1 MIKPYEPLHHK
12 YRPTSFDE
20 LVGQDAIT
28 STLKQALRSDR
39 ISPAYIFSGPRGTGK
54 TSSARIFAK
63 SLNCLKS
70 EKATTV
76 PCGECELCKGI
87 NSGNALDVIEID
99 AASNTGVENIRE
111 LIERSRFA
119 PAKARWKV
127 YVIDECHMLS
137 TAAFNALLKT
147 LEEPPRQVVFIL
159 ATTDPQ
165 RVLPTI
171 LSRCMRF
178 DFKRIGVHDLKN
190 HLISIA
196 KKEEIMIDEEAISLI
211 AKHSEGGLRDAES
224 LLDQVSLL
232 PPPITQSNIIQ
243 LIGAVPEEELLQV
256 AKSLTNKDPKSIL
269 IICNRLISKGKEPI
283 AILQGIAS
291 ILRDLVVV
299 KVLNES
305 INLCNISQEN
315 SESLKEIANSI
326 DLNEVLSIQSKLKG
340 SENFIRNSTQPKLW
354 LEIHLLGMLAD
365 EISQEDKRKI
375 QSFNKTNV
383 SNDLN
388 IETIN
393 NSPEIIDST
402 TKKELTNGI
411 STKDEFQEKTNLD
424 ETWRKVLAM
433 LELPST
439 KMLLSQQAK
448 LINLNSSSAEIAI
461 SEKWINMIQSRKN
474 LIEDA
479 FYKAQGSPTKVI
491 LIEEKGNF
499 LNNKKDGVIS
509 KKIEEK
515 KEFKVNQK
523 ANKND
528 LTDGKQIKTIN
539 NLDTNS
545 IDEIAKKFAEFF
557 NGEIVNL
564 ERRNNYTKIQCDQS
578 FPILNSYEILTS

>member
-1 MIKPYEPLHHK
+1 MINIYEPLHHK

-20 LVGQDAIT
+20 LIGQDPIKA
-28 STLKQALRSDR
+28 TLKQALISTR
-39 ISPAYIFSGPRGTGK
+39 IAPAYIFSGPRGTGK

-87 NSGNALDVIEID
+87 NAGNALDVIEID

-178 DFKRIGVHDLKN
+178 DFRRIALHDLES

-196 KKEEIMIDEEAISLI
+196 KKEEIQINEEAISLI
-211 AKHSEGGLRDAES
+211 AKHSQGGLRDAES

-232 PPPITQSNIIQ
+232 PPPITQLNIIN
-243 LIGAVPEEELLQV
+243 LIGAIPEEELIIL
-256 AKSLTNKDPKSIL
+256 AKSLITKDPNSIL
-269 IICNRLISKGKEPI
+269 NICNSLINKGKEPI

-291 ILRDLVVV
+291 ILRDLVVT
-299 KVLNES
+299 KVTNKPT
-305 INLCNISQEN
+305 NLCNISQEH
-315 SESLKEIANSI
+315 SESLN
-326 DLNEVLSIQSKLKG
+326 DLATSSNLDQILNLQAKLKG
-340 SENFIRNSTQPKLW
+340 SESNIRNSNQPNLW
-354 LEIHLLGMLAD
+354 LEIHLLGMLSD
-365 EISQEDKRKI
+365 EVSKENHKIKQSLVKIKISDNTESENTNNTSNSI
-375 QSFNKTNV
+375 VPNK
-383 SNDLN
+383 
-388 IETIN
+388 E
-393 NSPEIIDST
+393 
-402 TKKELTNGI
+402 KELI
-411 STKDEFQEKTNLD
+411 KTTAFLD
-424 ETWRKVLAM
+424 ETKTSPTLNLDDIWKKVIAM

-448 LINLNSSSAEIAI
+448 LINLNSDSAEIAI

-479 FYKAQGSPTKVI
+479 FYKARGSSTKVV
-491 LIEEKGNF
+491 LIQQKDN
-499 LNNKKDGVIS
+499 LTNHKKVEDNLQ
-509 KKIEEK
+509 KIEQK
-515 KEFKVNQK
+515 NQIKIDKEP
-523 ANKND
+523 NKN
-528 LTDGKQIKTIN
+528 TIKEDKIESKN
-539 NLDTNS
+539 NLKVNS
-545 IDEIAKKFAEFF
+545 IDQKAKQFADFF

-564 ERRNNYTKIQCDQS
+564 E
-578 FPILNSYEILTS
+578 

>member
-1 MIKPYEPLHHK
+1 MIKTYKPLHHK
-12 YRPTSFDE
+12 YRPKSFDE
-20 LVGQDAIT
+20 LVGQDPIK
-28 STLKQALRSDR
+28 STLKQALISDR
-39 ISPAYIFSGPRGTGK
+39 IAPAYIFSGPRGTGK

-87 NSGNALDVIEID
+87 ISGNALDVIEID

-178 DFKRIGVHDLKN
+178 DFRRIGLHDLES

-196 KKEEIMIDEEAISLI
+196 KKEEISINDEAISLI
-211 AKHSEGGLRDAES
+211 AKHSQGGLRDAES

-232 PPPITQSNIIQ
+232 PPPITQSNIIN
-243 LIGAVPEEELLQV
+243 LIGAVPEEELIIL
-256 AKSLTNKDPKSIL
+256 AKSLLNKNADSIL
-269 IICNRLISKGKEPI
+269 NICDRLINNGKEPI

-291 ILRDLVVV
+291 ILRDLVVT
-299 KVLNES
+299 KVTKMPTDLFD
-305 INLCNISQEN
+305 ISKEN
-315 SESLKEIANSI
+315 SENLNDLANTI
-326 DLNEVLSIQSKLKG
+326 NLDQILRLQSKLKG
-340 SENFIRNSTQPKLW
+340 SENYIRNSNQPKLW
-354 LEIHLLGMLAD
+354 LEIHLLGMLSEDDIKQNDRTQQAFLNTKISNNSDPENKINIELKPNKETIKQTSIQEESKANINTDLD
-365 EISQEDKRKI
+365 EI
-375 QSFNKTNV
+375 
-383 SNDLN
+383 
-388 IETIN
+388 
-393 NSPEIIDST
+393 
-402 TKKELTNGI
+402 
-411 STKDEFQEKTNLD
+411 
-424 ETWRKVLAM
+424 WRKVIAM

-448 LINLNSSSAEIAI
+448 LINLNSDSAEIAI

-479 FYKAQGSPTKVI
+479 FYKARGSSTKVLLVQHKDHI
-491 LIEEKGNF
+491 SNQKKDVNSTCQIERKTDFQIDREQNKKTSEEKR
-499 LNNKKDGVIS
+499 KIKQDKD
-509 KKIEEK
+509 
-515 KEFKVNQK
+515 
-523 ANKND
+523 
-528 LTDGKQIKTIN
+528 
-539 NLDTNS
+539 LDSNS
-545 IDEIAKKFAEFF
+545 IDQKAKQFADFF
-557 NGEIVNL
+557 NGEIVNI
-564 ERRNNYTKIQCDQS
+564 E
-578 FPILNSYEILTS
+578 

>member
-1 MIKPYEPLHHK
+1 MITTYEPLHHK

-20 LVGQDAIT
+20 LVGQDPIK
-28 STLKQALRSDR
+28 STLKQALISDR
-39 ISPAYIFSGPRGTGK
+39 IAPAYIFSGPRGTGK

-76 PCGECELCKGI
+76 PCGQCELCKGI
-87 NSGNALDVIEID
+87 SSGNALDVIEID

-178 DFKRIGVHDLKN
+178 DFRRIALHDLKS

-196 KKEEIMIDEEAISLI
+196 KKEKIQINEEAISLI
-211 AKHSEGGLRDAES
+211 AKHSQGGLRDAES
-224 LLDQVSLL
+224 LLDQASLL
-232 PPPITQSNIIQ
+232 PPPITQLNIIN
-243 LIGAVPEEELLQV
+243 LIGAIPEEELIRL
-256 AKSLTNKDPKSIL
+256 AKSLITKDPNSIL
-269 IICNRLISKGKEPI
+269 NVCNSLINKGKEPI

-291 ILRDLVVV
+291 ILRDLTIT
-299 KVLNES
+299 KVTDKPT
-305 INLCNISQEN
+305 NLCNISQEN
-315 SESLKEIANSI
+315 SENLNDLATSI
-326 DLNEVLSIQSKLKG
+326 HLDQILNLQAKLKG
-340 SENFIRNSTQPKLW
+340 SESNIRNSNQPNLW
-354 LEIHLLGMLAD
+354 LEIHLLGMLSD
-365 EISQEDKRKI
+365 QDSKEN
-375 QSFNKTNV
+375 NKTKQSLIKTKISDN
-383 SNDLN
+383 SEPKNLN
-388 IETIN
+388 ST
-393 NSPEIIDST
+393 SKRIDSNT
-402 TKKELTNGI
+402 EKELIKKTDFRDE
-411 STKDEFQEKTNLD
+411 TKTSPTLNLD
-424 ETWRKVLAM
+424 DMWKKVIAM

-448 LINLNSSSAEIAI
+448 LINLNSDSAEIAI

-479 FYKAQGSPTKVI
+479 FYKARGSSTKVL
-491 LIEEKGNF
+491 LIQQKDNLSNHKEIETSLQKIKPINKIKIDRETNKNTFKEEK
-499 LNNKKDGVIS
+499 
-509 KKIEEK
+509 IEPK
-515 KEFKVNQK
+515 
-523 ANKND
+523 
-528 LTDGKQIKTIN
+528 N
-539 NLDTNS
+539 NLEVNS
-545 IDEIAKKFAEFF
+545 IDQKAKQFADFF

-564 ERRNNYTKIQCDQS
+564 E
-578 FPILNSYEILTS
+578 

>member
-70 EKATTV
+70 EKATTL
-76 PCGECELCKGI
+76 PCGKCEICTGI

-99 AASNTGVENIRE
+99 AASNTGVENIRD

-178 DFKRIGVHDLKN
+178 DFRRISLHDLKS

-196 KKEEIMIDEEAISLI
+196 SKERIVINEEAISLI
-211 AKHSEGGLRDAES
+211 AKHSQGGLRDAES

-232 PPPITQSNIIQ
+232 PPPITQSNIIN
-243 LIGAVPEEELLQV
+243 LIGAVPEEELIKL
-256 AKSLTNKDPKSIL
+256 AKSLTTKDPQSIL
-269 IICNRLISKGKEPI
+269 NICNRLINQGKEPI

-291 ILRDLVVV
+291 ILRDLVVT
-299 KVLNES
+299 KVTNTPNNLCSISLENSENLKDLANS
-305 INLCNISQEN
+305 INLEQIL
-315 SESLKEIANSI
+315 SL
-326 DLNEVLSIQSKLKG
+326 QSRLKG
-340 SENFIRNSTQPKLW
+340 SENYIRNSNQPKLW
-354 LEIHLLGMLAD
+354 LEIHLLGMLSNEDSQRHQIIKKSPDQRIIYNHSEPKNINTTSEKIATNKPK
-365 EISQEDKRKI
+365 EIKEEK
-375 QSFNKTNV
+375 
-383 SNDLN
+383 
-388 IETIN
+388 
-393 NSPEIIDST
+393 ST
-402 TKKELTNGI
+402 Q
-411 STKDEFQEKTNLD
+411 QEKENPSQNINLD
-424 ETWRKVLAM
+424 DIWAKVIAM

-439 KMLLSQQAK
+439 KMLLNQQAK
-448 LINLNSSSAEIAI
+448 LTNLNSDSAEISI

-479 FYKAQGSPTKVI
+479 FYKTRGLPTKVI
-491 LIEEKGNF
+491 LIQQ
-499 LNNKKDGVIS
+499 KDNILDH
-509 KKIEEK
+509 K
-515 KEFKVNQK
+515 KVNKISNQIEQ
-523 ANKND
+523 KND
-528 LTDGKQIKTIN
+528 LEIN
-539 NLDTNS
+539 TKPNKINLNDAKEIQTKNDLNANS
-545 IDEIAKKFAEFF
+545 IDKKAQQFADFF

-564 ERRNNYTKIQCDQS
+564 NE
-578 FPILNSYEILTS
+578 

>member
-1 MIKPYEPLHHK
+1 MINIYEPLHHK

-20 LVGQDAIT
+20 LVGQDPIKA
-28 STLKQALRSDR
+28 TLKQALISNR
-39 ISPAYIFSGPRGTGK
+39 IAPAYIFSGPRGTGK

-63 SLNCLKS
+63 SLNCLNS
-70 EKATTV
+70 EKATTL
-76 PCGECELCKGI
+76 PCGECELCQGI

-178 DFKRIGVHDLKN
+178 DFRRIDLCHLEN

-196 KKEEIMIDEEAISLI
+196 KREEILINQEAISLI
-211 AKHSEGGLRDAES
+211 AKHSQGGLRDAES

-232 PPPITQSNIIQ
+232 EPPITQANIIN
-243 LIGAVPEEELLQV
+243 LIGAVPEEELISL
-256 AKSLTNKDPKSIL
+256 AKSLLDKDANSIL
-269 IICNRLISKGKEPI
+269 NICNRLINNGKEPI

-291 ILRDLVVV
+291 ILRDLVVT
-299 KVLNES
+299 KVINQPTDLCDVSQENRESLNYLAKS
-305 INLCNISQEN
+305 INLDQIIS
-315 SESLKEIANSI
+315 L
-326 DLNEVLSIQSKLKG
+326 QSKLKG
-340 SENFIRNSTQPKLW
+340 SENYIRNSNQPKLW
-354 LEIHLLGMLAD
+354 LEIYLLGMLSNED
-365 EISQEDKRKI
+365 KKQDERVKQSFPKTTLSTNFENKKNTSKNIDPSKKKEKIEEISISVDSRPNQDK
-375 QSFNKTNV
+375 
-383 SNDLN
+383 
-388 IETIN
+388 
-393 NSPEIIDST
+393 
-402 TKKELTNGI
+402 
-411 STKDEFQEKTNLD
+411 NLD
-424 ETWRKVLAM
+424 EVWKKVIGM

-448 LINLNSSSAEIAI
+448 LINLNSDSAEIAI
-461 SEKWINMIQSRKN
+461 SGKWINMIQSRKN

-479 FYKAQGSPTKVI
+479 FYKARGSSTKVF
-491 LIEEKGNF
+491 LIQQ
-499 LNNKKDGVIS
+499 KDDLSIHRRD
-509 KKIEEK
+509 E
-515 KEFKVNQK
+515 QK
-523 ANKND
+523 PKPLKPKND
-528 LTDGKQIKTIN
+528 FKPYIPTTIN
-539 NLDTNS
+539 NLEEEKKIKSKNDFDKNS
-545 IDEIAKKFAEFF
+545 IDDKAKQFADFF

-564 ERRNNYTKIQCDQS
+564 D
-578 FPILNSYEILTS
+578 

>member
-20 LVGQDAIT
+20 LVGQDAII

-70 EKATTV
+70 EKPTTL
-76 PCGECELCKGI
+76 PCGKCELCSGI
-87 NSGNALDVIEID
+87 NSSNALDVIEID
-99 AASNTGVENIRE
+99 AASNTGVENIRD

-147 LEEPPRQVVFIL
+147 LEEPPKQVVFIL

-178 DFKRIGVHDLKN
+178 DFKRIGVNDLKN

-196 KKEEIMIDEEAISLI
+196 KKEEIIINEEAISLI

-269 IICNRLISKGKEPI
+269 IICNRLINKGKEPI

-315 SESLKEIANSI
+315 SENLKEIANSI
-326 DLNEVLSIQSKLKG
+326 DLNEVLRIQSNLKG

-365 EISQEDKRKI
+365 KVSQKDKRKS
-375 QSFNKTNV
+375 QSFVKTNV
-383 SNDLN
+383 SNSSK
-388 IETIN
+388 IETLN
-393 NSPEIIDST
+393 HSPEIIDST
-402 TKKELTNGI
+402 TKKELTNKI
-411 STKDEFQEKTNLD
+411 STEEVFQENTNKNLD

-479 FYKAQGSPTKVI
+479 FYKVQGLPTKVI

-499 LNNKKDGVIS
+499 LNHKKDEVIS
-509 KKIEEK
+509 KKLEEK
-515 KEFKVNQK
+515 KEFKVNHQE
-523 ANKND
+523 NKND
-528 LTDGKQIKTIN
+528 LSYRNKIQTKN

-545 IDEIAKKFAEFF
+545 IDEKAKKFAEFF

-564 ERRNNYTKIQCDQS
+564 E
-578 FPILNSYEILTS
+578 

>member
-1 MIKPYEPLHHK
+1 MLKTYEPLHHK

-20 LVGQDAIT
+20 LVGQDPIK
-28 STLKQALRSDR
+28 STLKQALISDR
-39 ISPAYIFSGPRGTGK
+39 IAPAYIFSGPRGTGK

-70 EKATTV
+70 DKATTV
-76 PCGECELCKGI
+76 PCGQCELCKGI
-87 NSGNALDVIEID
+87 SFGNALDVIEID

-178 DFKRIGVHDLKN
+178 DFRRIALHDLES

-196 KKEEIMIDEEAISLI
+196 KKEEIQINEEAISLI
-211 AKHSEGGLRDAES
+211 AKHSQGGLRDAES

-232 PPPITQSNIIQ
+232 PPPITQLNIIN
-243 LIGAVPEEELLQV
+243 LIGAIPEEELIIL
-256 AKSLTNKDPKSIL
+256 AKSLITKDPNSIL
-269 IICNRLISKGKEPI
+269 NVCNSLINKGKEPI

-291 ILRDLVVV
+291 ILRDLVVT
-299 KVLNES
+299 KVTNKPT
-305 INLCNISQEN
+305 NLCNISQEN
-315 SESLKEIANSI
+315 SESLNNLASSTNLDQI
-326 DLNEVLSIQSKLKG
+326 LNLQAKLKG
-340 SENFIRNSTQPKLW
+340 SESYIRNSNQPNLW
-354 LEIHLLGMLAD
+354 LEIHFLGMLS
-365 EISQEDKRKI
+365 EEDSNKNNRIKQSLVKTKI
-375 QSFNKTNV
+375 PDNFEPKNANNA
-383 SNDLN
+383 SNSIPPN
-388 IETIN
+388 AE
-393 NSPEIIDST
+393 
-402 TKKELTNGI
+402 KELIKKTDFP
-411 STKDEFQEKTNLD
+411 DENITSPTFNLED
-424 ETWRKVLAM
+424 IWKKVIAM

-448 LINLNSSSAEIAI
+448 LINLNSDSAEIAI

-479 FYKAQGSPTKVI
+479 FYKVRGSSTKVL
-491 LIEEKGNF
+491 LIQQKDNF
-499 LNNKKDGVIS
+499 SNHKSVENNLQKIKPKNNEIKIDSEPHKNTVKAETIES
-509 KKIEEK
+509 KNNLKSKSID
-515 KEFKVNQK
+515 QK
-523 ANKND
+523 A
-528 LTDGKQIKTIN
+528 KQ
-539 NLDTNS
+539 
-545 IDEIAKKFAEFF
+545 FAEFF

-564 ERRNNYTKIQCDQS
+564 E
-578 FPILNSYEILTS
+578 

>member
-1 MIKPYEPLHHK
+1 MINTYEPLHHK

-20 LVGQDAIT
+20 LVGQDPIT
-28 STLKQALRSDR
+28 ATLKQALITNR
-39 ISPAYIFSGPRGTGK
+39 IAPAYIFSGPRGTGK

-70 EKATTV
+70 EKATTD
-76 PCGECELCKGI
+76 PCGTCDLCTGI

-178 DFKRIGVHDLKN
+178 DFRRIGLGDLES
-190 HLISIA
+190 HLTSIA
-196 KKEEIMIDEEAISLI
+196 KKEKIVINEEAISLI
-211 AKHSEGGLRDAES
+211 AKHSQGGLRDAES

-232 PPPITQSNIIQ
+232 SPPITQSNIIN
-243 LIGAVPEEELLQV
+243 LIGAVPEEELLIL
-256 AKSLTNKDPKSIL
+256 AKSLINKYPNSIL
-269 IICNRLISKGKEPI
+269 NICNRLINTGKEPI

-291 ILRDLVVV
+291 MLRDLVVT
-299 KVLNES
+299 KVTNQPTD
-305 INLCNISQEN
+305 LCEISQEN
-315 SESLKEIANSI
+315 REGLNNLAKSINLDQILSL
-326 DLNEVLSIQSKLKG
+326 QSKLKG
-340 SENFIRNSTQPKLW
+340 SENHIRNSNQPRLW
-354 LEIHLLGMLAD
+354 LEIHLLGMLS
-365 EISQEDKRKI
+365 EEDFKKFKRIKESI
-375 QSFNKTNV
+375 RG
-383 SNDLN
+383 
-388 IETIN
+388 ETLSN
-393 NSPEIIDST
+393 NSDPEKNTSEHIASIN
-402 TKKELTNGI
+402 KKEKI
-411 STKDEFQEKTNLD
+411 EEKSIQNESKPIKEINLD
-424 ETWRKVLAM
+424 QIWEKVIAM

-448 LINLNSSSAEIAI
+448 LINLNSDSAEVAI

-479 FYKAQGSPTKVI
+479 FYKATGSSTKVL
-491 LIEEKGNF
+491 LIQQKDS
-499 LNNKKDGVIS
+499 LSNNKKEEKIIQES
-509 KKIEEK
+509 EPRNQLKIE
-515 KEFKVNQK
+515 
-523 ANKND
+523 KNRD
-528 LTDGKQIKTIN
+528 KN
-539 NLDTNS
+539 NLKEEKVESKNNLETNS
-545 IDEIAKKFAEFF
+545 IDQKAKQFADFF

-564 ERRNNYTKIQCDQS
+564 E
-578 FPILNSYEILTS
+578 

>member
-1 MIKPYEPLHHK
+1 MITTYEPLHHK

-20 LVGQDAIT
+20 LVGQDPIK
-28 STLKQALRSDR
+28 STLKQALISDR
-39 ISPAYIFSGPRGTGK
+39 IAPAYIFSGPRGTGK

-70 EKATTV
+70 EKATIT
-76 PCGECELCKGI
+76 PCGQCELCKGI
-87 NSGNALDVIEID
+87 SSGNALDVIEID

-178 DFKRIGVHDLKN
+178 DFRRIALHDLES
-190 HLISIA
+190 HLINIA
-196 KKEEIMIDEEAISLI
+196 KKEEIQINEEAISLI
-211 AKHSEGGLRDAES
+211 AKHSQGGLRDAES

-232 PPPITQSNIIQ
+232 PPPITQLNIIN
-243 LIGAVPEEELLQV
+243 LIGAIPEEELIIL
-256 AKSLTNKDPKSIL
+256 AKSLITKDPNSIL
-269 IICNRLISKGKEPI
+269 NICNSLINKGKEPI

-291 ILRDLVVV
+291 ILRDLVVT
-299 KVLNES
+299 KVTNKPTS
-305 INLCNISQEN
+305 LCNISQEH
-315 SESLKEIANSI
+315 SESLN
-326 DLNEVLSIQSKLKG
+326 DLATSSNLDQILNLQAKLKG
-340 SENFIRNSTQPKLW
+340 SESNIRNSNQPNLW
-354 LEIHLLGMLAD
+354 LEIHLLGMLSD
-365 EISQEDKRKI
+365 EVSKENNKIEQSLVKTKISDNSESDNTNNTSNRIVPNTEKKQI
-375 QSFNKTNV
+375 KT
-383 SNDLN
+383 
-388 IETIN
+388 TA
-393 NSPEIIDST
+393 
-402 TKKELTNGI
+402 
-411 STKDEFQEKTNLD
+411 FLD
-424 ETWRKVLAM
+424 ETKTRPTLNLDDIWKKVIAM

-448 LINLNSSSAEIAI
+448 LINLNSDSAEIAI

-479 FYKAQGSPTKVI
+479 FYKARGSSTKVV
-491 LIEEKGNF
+491 LIQQKDNLSNHKKVEDNLQKIEQKNQIKIDREPNKNTIKEEK
-499 LNNKKDGVIS
+499 IES
-509 KKIEEK
+509 K
-515 KEFKVNQK
+515 
-523 ANKND
+523 
-528 LTDGKQIKTIN
+528 N
-539 NLDTNS
+539 NLKVNS
-545 IDEIAKKFAEFF
+545 IDQKAKQFADFF

-564 ERRNNYTKIQCDQS
+564 E
-578 FPILNSYEILTS
+578 

>member
-1 MIKPYEPLHHK
+1 MINIYEPLHHK

-20 LVGQDAIT
+20 LIGQDPIT
-28 STLKQALRSDR
+28 ATLKQALISTR
-39 ISPAYIFSGPRGTGK
+39 IAPAYIFSGPRGTGK

-87 NSGNALDVIEID
+87 NAGNALDVIEID

-178 DFKRIGVHDLKN
+178 DFRRIALHDLES

-196 KKEEIMIDEEAISLI
+196 KKEEIQINEEAISLI
-211 AKHSEGGLRDAES
+211 AKHSQGGLRDAES

-232 PPPITQSNIIQ
+232 PPPITQLNIIN
-243 LIGAVPEEELLQV
+243 LIGAIPEEELIIL
-256 AKSLTNKDPKSIL
+256 AKSLITKDPNSIL
-269 IICNRLISKGKEPI
+269 NVCNSLINKGKEPI

-291 ILRDLVVV
+291 ILRDLVVT
-299 KVLNES
+299 KVTNKPT
-305 INLCNISQEN
+305 NLCNISQEH
-315 SESLKEIANSI
+315 SESLN
-326 DLNEVLSIQSKLKG
+326 DLATSSNLDQILNLQAKLKG
-340 SENFIRNSTQPKLW
+340 SESNIRNSNQPNLW
-354 LEIHLLGMLAD
+354 LEIHLLGMLSD
-365 EISQEDKRKI
+365 EVSKENNKIEQSLVKTKISDNSESENTNNTSNRI
-375 QSFNKTNV
+375 VPNKEKEQ
-383 SNDLN
+383 
-388 IETIN
+388 IK
-393 NSPEIIDST
+393 T
-402 TKKELTNGI
+402 TA
-411 STKDEFQEKTNLD
+411 FLD
-424 ETWRKVLAM
+424 ETKTSPTLNLDDIWKKVIAM

-448 LINLNSSSAEIAI
+448 LINLNSDSAEIAI

-479 FYKAQGSPTKVI
+479 FYKARGSSTKVV
-491 LIEEKGNF
+491 LIQQKDNLSNHKKVEDNLQKIEQKNQIKIDREPNKNTIKEEK
-499 LNNKKDGVIS
+499 IES
-509 KKIEEK
+509 K
-515 KEFKVNQK
+515 
-523 ANKND
+523 
-528 LTDGKQIKTIN
+528 N
-539 NLDTNS
+539 NLKVNS
-545 IDEIAKKFAEFF
+545 IDQKAKQFADFF

-564 ERRNNYTKIQCDQS
+564 E
-578 FPILNSYEILTS
+578 

>member
-1 MIKPYEPLHHK
+1 MINTYEPLHHK

-20 LVGQDAIT
+20 LIGQSPIT
-28 STLKQALRSDR
+28 STLKQALTSDR
-39 ISPAYIFSGPRGTGK
+39 IAPAYIFAGPRGTGK

-70 EKATTV
+70 ENPTTL
-76 PCGECELCKGI
+76 PCGECEICKGI

-178 DFKRIGVHDLKN
+178 DFRRIGLNDLES

-196 KKEEIMIDEEAISLI
+196 KTEGIVIEEEAISLI
-211 AKHSEGGLRDAES
+211 AKHSQGGLRDAES

-232 PPPITQSNIIQ
+232 PPPITQSNIIN
-243 LIGAVPEEELLQV
+243 LIGAVPEEELIKL
-256 AKSLTNKDPKSIL
+256 AKSLTNKDPNSIL
-269 IICNRLISKGKEPI
+269 NICNQLINNGKEPI
-283 AILQGIAS
+283 SILQGIAS
-291 ILRDLVVV
+291 ILRDLVVS
-299 KVLNES
+299 KV
-305 INLCNISQEN
+305 INHPTDLCNISQEN
-315 SESLKEIANSI
+315 SQDIKDLANSI
-326 DLNEVLSIQSKLKG
+326 NLEQILSLQSKLKG
-340 SENFIRNSTQPKLW
+340 SENYIRHSNQPKLW

-365 EISQEDKRKI
+365 EVQTENSRTD
-375 QSFNKTNV
+375 QSFNKTTV
-383 SNDLN
+383 SNTSDNKN
-388 IETIN
+388 INHTSENKESNIN
-393 NSPEIIDST
+393 EEIIKPISIEEEHKTST
-402 TKKELTNGI
+402 NI
-411 STKDEFQEKTNLD
+411 SLDKIWEK
-424 ETWRKVLAM
+424 VIAM

-448 LINLNSSSAEIAI
+448 LINLHSDTAEIAI
-461 SEKWINMIQSRKN
+461 SGKWINMIQSRKN

-479 FYKAQGSPTKVI
+479 FYKARGVPTKVI
-491 LIEEKGNF
+491 LIQQKDNSPIP
-499 LNNKKDGVIS
+499 KKDENKPS
-509 KKIEEK
+509 KIEPK
-515 KEFKVNQK
+515 NEFKSDK
-523 ANKND
+523 EAKN
-528 LTDGKQIKTIN
+528 N
-539 NLDTNS
+539 NLDQTSKMQINNDLETKS
-545 IDEIAKKFAEFF
+545 IDQKAKQFADFF
-557 NGEIVNL
+557 NGEVVNL
-564 ERRNNYTKIQCDQS
+564 E
-578 FPILNSYEILTS
+578 